1 MNPVRNLLPLIL
13 AACVAG
19 AAEPAVPPS
28 PSTHPGKRIL
38 PLPHFTH
45 WPAVAYGDERRNAAF
60 TIPYAN
66 PAVDAK
72 GFRPVTY
79 EEPVPRCG
87 APGTVGWEGGEQL
100 PIRLP
105 EDGEGIS
112 GLIDLSLEP
121 GARQALLTLDN
132 PAKAPEGRGWS
143 ALPGDPPKLVLR
155 LGVRVVDARED
166 WPLARLQDGYP
177 VDAAGLPVVLLDQ
190 RRNADRE
197 RKLAL
202 LRRDPPRGEGRALVV
217 GDPLEA
223 LGRTAWEGL
232 DAECRPAQDDRH
244 PQHAVLVALAQA
256 INRTPAGGAALDPRT
271 IVWCPGNQVLAGGA
285 WDAEEERLL
294 GVVRTRCEALGFRP
308 RLVLA
313 LPPLPVD
320 GREHAQER
328 RELLRRSANQLGW
341 VVLDLARA
349 AGEPEDANQV
359 GEQVFTTNPNGTAQE
374 RMRAALAGELD
385 K

>member
-1 MNPVRNLLPLIL
+1 MNPVRILLPLIL
-13 AACVAG
+13 AACAAG
-19 AAEPAVPPS
+19 ADAPTIPPS
-28 PSTHPGKRIL
+28 PSTHPGRRIL

-45 WPAVAYGDERRNAAF
+45 WPAIAYGDERRNAAF

-72 GFRPVTY
+72 GFRPVVY

-87 APGTVGWEGGEQL
+87 APGSIGWEGGEQM

-105 EDGEGIS
+105 DEGEGIS
-112 GLIDLSLEP
+112 GLIDLSLAP
-121 GARQALLTLDN
+121 GQRTAVLTLDN
-132 PAKAPEGRGWS
+132 PAKAPEGRGWRAVAGEPPRL
-143 ALPGDPPKLVLR
+143 ALGLP
-155 LGVRVVDARED
+155 VRVVDARED

-177 VDAAGLPVVLLDQ
+177 VDAAGVPVVLLDS

-223 LGRTAWEGL
+223 LGRSVWEGL
-232 DAECRPAQDDRH
+232 DAETRPAPDDRH
-244 PQHAVLVALAQA
+244 PHHAVLVALAQA
-256 INRTPAGGAALDPRT
+256 LNRAPAGGAALDPRT
-271 IVWCPGNQVLAGGA
+271 ILWCPGNQVLAGGA
-285 WDAEEERLL
+285 WDPEEERLL
-294 GVVRTRCEALGFRP
+294 GAVRTRCEALGFRP

-320 GREHAQER
+320 QKERAQER

-341 VVLDLARA
+341 VVVDLARA
-349 AGEPEDANQV
+349 AGEPEEANRV
-359 GEQVFTTNPNGTAQE
+359 GEQVFTANPNGAAQE
-374 RMRAALAGELD
+374 RMRELLAGELE